1 MGSSAPWSQSGARA
15 LSILLLSYFPGY
27 SPDLYCWS
35 QVPWNT
41 SIPGFWRG
49 NTEPQPGKAACLQL
63 EMTLELHISLLLTFH
78 CPILGH
84 AVISTCRRGWGA
96 SLWVHL
102 CSGRSEWI
110 WGRGNEVFRERTTD
124 LGDTANNPHLWGN
137 LSCHLRSFPSW
148 SGMGYFPGPQSC
160 HCQESLI
167 PTKVSSF
174 IHRNRRKTRRI
185 QALTE
190 RVMECHLLVCLSA
203 LMVIV
208 KIFSDLICEI
218 VVCLKYLW
226 FIIIDYSFCCFIY
239 FLFFGYATKHIESHL
254 SDQGLNP
261 GSQVLVAQS
270 CPTLCNSI
278 DCIFGEDIFY

>member
-1 MGSSAPWSQSGARA
+1 MKLSNHPLVVSIVVLIKVKLCSFLSKNTWRQSGLSNEETYFPLSWQSRQSSLMGSSAPWSQSGARA

-174 IHRNRRKTRRI
+174 IH
-185 QALTE
+185 
-190 RVMECHLLVCLSA
+190 S
-203 LMVIV
+203 
-208 KIFSDLICEI
+208 
-218 VVCLKYLW
+218 
-226 FIIIDYSFCCFIY
+226 
-239 FLFFGYATKHIESHL
+239 
-254 SDQGLNP
+254 
-261 GSQVLVAQS
+261 
-270 CPTLCNSI
+270 PTPIPQLHQ
-278 DCIFGEDIFY
+278 

>member
-1 MGSSAPWSQSGARA
+1 MSFALHTPELGPISSICQLLDLKRIEYHQHYQRSVTQREMLSTKTAMHPNHMNSLYVFLSFSSLVFTKCLWTWPCQDANIPGGSVGQESTCKARNAA
-15 LSILLLSYFPGY
+15 LLRLIPGWEDPLGEGLATTPVLLPGESHGQRSLVGY
-27 SPDLYCWS
+27 SPY
-35 QVPWNT
+35 
-41 SIPGFWRG
+41 
-49 NTEPQPGKAACLQL
+49 
-63 EMTLELHISLLLTFH
+63 
-78 CPILGH
+78 
-84 AVISTCRRGWGA
+84 GWKE
-96 SLWVHL
+96 S
-102 CSGRSEWI
+102 
-110 WGRGNEVFRERTTD
+110 
-124 LGDTANNPHLWGN
+124 DTAERMSTHT
-137 LSCHLRSFPSW
+137 SYSYVS
-148 SGMGYFPGPQSC
+148 
-160 HCQESLI
+160 ESL
-167 PTKVSSF
+167 F
-174 IHRNRRKTRRI
+174 IHTRKTRRI